1 MQISHEKDYYVY
13 KKRGFT
19 LAEAKI
25 IIDAL
30 QAANFIAR
38 EKTDEL
44 IMKVAELDLEQRDHI
59 LSTSVV
65 CFNKRKHKNEEIY
78 ANVGTLEEA
87 LS

>member
-1 MQISHEKDYYVY
+1 M
-13 KKRGFT
+13 
-19 LAEAKI
+19 AEAKI
-25 IIDAL
+25 IIDVL
-30 QAANFIAR
+30 QATNLIVR

-78 ANVGTLEEA
+78 ANVGTLEKA

>member
-1 MQISHEKDYYVY
+1 MQISHERGYYVC
-13 KKRGFT
+13 KKREVT

-25 IIDAL
+25 IIDVL
-30 QAANFIAR
+30 QATNLIVR

-78 ANVGTLEEA
+78 ANVGTLEKA